1 MAEVNVENMEE
12 NAELF
17 MEKMGFPHDA
27 AGLEMTEEQ
36 LVNFL
41 MLCYQEKYGMHEEE
55 YDEEYEEEYEEEC
68 DCEGDGEC
76 ECGHHEEMM
85 MPEDGVKIKV
95 MKIGDGQSV
104 HQIMN
109 ELLGGY

>member
-1 MAEVNVENMEE
+1 MAQINVENMEE

-55 YDEEYEEEYEEEC
+55 YDEEYEEEC

-85 MPEDGVKIKV
+85 MPEDGVKVKV

>member
-41 MLCYQEKYGMHEEE
+41 MLCYQEKYRMHEEE
-55 YDEEYEEEYEEEC
+55 YDEEYEEEY

-85 MPEDGVKIKV
+85 MPEDGVKVKV